1 MTEVP
6 TGQQK
11 GLERENERDPISAG
25 EYPAL
30 HRGVTIARVV
40 LIEPRT
46 SFRECLARALKTF
59 LPHVSLEGVKSS
71 DEVVPG
77 PANLVL
83 IGPDLLSGC
92 ERWQLRETIKKLR
105 RLSDGSPIGAYL
117 HAQDMRVAASLTTLG
132 IIGIVMSDVSTEIAV
147 AYLRFMVVGGAFLTP
162 GLMEHRVESVVVP
175 SVPQRGLSPQ
185 DLSPQARERPSASLS
200 PFRNLTARE
209 RDVFKSMS
217 AGHTNKRIAL
227 DLQIS
232 EGTVKVHLHSVMRKL
247 HATSR
252 TQAAVRFGA
261 LAAEIASF

>member
-1 MTEVP
+1 VTEVP

-11 GLERENERDPISAG
+11 GLERENDRDPISAG
-25 EYPAL
+25 GHAAP

-46 SFRECLARALKTF
+46 SFRECLARALMTF
-59 LPHVSLEGVKSS
+59 LPHVSIEGVKSS

-92 ERWQLRETIKKLR
+92 ERWRLRETIEKLR

-117 HAQDMRVAASLTTLG
+117 HARDMGVAASLSTLG
-132 IIGIVMSDVSTEIAV
+132 VVGIVMSDASTEIAV
-147 AYLRFMVVGGAFLTP
+147 AYLRFMVTSGTFLTRE
-162 GLMEHRVESVVVP
+162 LMQGREEDGVLPSALAEHS
-175 SVPQRGLSPQ
+175 SSPNFA
-185 DLSPQARERPSASLS
+185 PQAPTRPNES
-200 PFRNLTARE
+200 PPPYRNLTARE
-209 RDVFKSMS
+209 RDVFRSMS
-217 AGHTNKRIAL
+217 AGRTNKKIAL

-232 EGTVKVHLHSVMRKL
+232 EGTVKVHLHSIMRKL

-261 LAAEIASF
+261 LAAEIASS